1 MKLQKS
7 FFNTA
12 IPVATYRLGTADVT
26 NDNTIWQTWEALGD
40 VQVAIDSR
48 LIQSGELFIPLPGA
62 NVDGHVFLEAVLK
75 AGACGSLI
83 GQHYVPE
90 LDTLSPSLL
99 ANKIFIIVPDVY
111 KAFLAL
117 ARQWRAQFTGPVVGI
132 TGSMGKT
139 STKEMVK
146 NILDKAGIDA
156 YASYKNFNT
165 LIGISYNLLRV
176 PSNASVV
183 IQEVGISVKG
193 EMREDVD
200 LLRPNLGIIT
210 CIAPAH
216 VAGLGGSLA
225 AVCREKR
232 QLFAFF
238 SSQEIGII
246 NGDQKILEALCYSH
260 PIAKFGIKTK
270 NQVQARRINIRQNS
284 EGTWGTHFMLKWY
297 NEKANVCLQGNHPG
311 ILKNALAAATVAYFL
326 KAPLSAIISGLETY
340 KGFESRFE
348 QKNLKNGGVLFNDCY
363 NANPDSMKA
372 SLNAF
377 AQLESKGPKIAVL
390 GDMLELG
397 EREIYWHRHIGRF
410 IAKMDPFEALILVGK
425 RSKLIEQVIPGPRK
439 KIWVADWQEAHKE
452 LTELL
457 AQEKSEPMILVKAS
471 HGIALDN
478 MVKLIV
484 E

>member
-12 IPVATYRLGTADVT
+12 IPGATYRLGTTDVT
-26 NDNTIWQTWEALGD
+26 NDNTAWQTWEALGD
-40 VQVAIDSR
+40 IQVAIDSR
-48 LIQSGELFIPLPGA
+48 LIQPGELFIPLPGA

-90 LDTLSPSLL
+90 LDKLDPSLL

-111 KAFLAL
+111 TAFLAL

-146 NILDKAGIDA
+146 NILDKAGIAA

-176 PSNASVV
+176 PSSASVV

-232 QLFAFF
+232 QLFSFF

-246 NGDQKILEALCYSH
+246 NGDQKILESLCYSH

-270 NQVQARRINIRQNS
+270 NQVQARRIDVKQNS
-284 EGTWGTHFMLKWY
+284 DGTWVTHFMLKWY

-410 IAKMDPFEALILVGK
+410 IAKMDPFDALILVGK

>member
-1 MKLQKS
+1 MNLQKS
-7 FFNTA
+7 FFNAA
-12 IPVATYRLGTADVT
+12 IPTASYRLGTTDVT
-26 NDNTIWQTWEALGD
+26 NDNTIWQSWESLGD
-40 VQVAIDSR
+40 IRVAIDSR
-48 LIQSGELFIPLPGA
+48 QIQPGELFIPLPGA
-62 NVDGHVFLEAVLK
+62 NVDGHAFLEAALK

-83 GQHYVPE
+83 AQNHVQNLE
-90 LDTLSPSLL
+90 KLSPALL
-99 ANKIFIIVPDVY
+99 TNKIFIIVPDVY

-117 ARQWRAQFTGPVVGI
+117 ARQWRTQFTGPVVGI

-146 NILDKAGIDA
+146 NILDKAGISA

-176 PSNASVV
+176 PSDTSVI
-183 IQEVGISVKG
+183 IQEVGISTKG

-200 LLRPNLGIIT
+200 LLRPTLGIIT

-225 AVCREKR
+225 GVCHEKR
-232 QLFAFF
+232 QLFSFF
-238 SSQEIGII
+238 SSQDVGII
-246 NGDQKILEALCYSH
+246 NGDQKILESLCYSH

-270 NQVQARRINIRQNS
+270 NQVQARRIDIKQNS
-284 EGTWGTHFMLKWY
+284 AGAWETHFMLKWY
-297 NEKANVCLQGNHPG
+297 NQKAPVCLQGNHPG
-311 ILKNALAAATVAYFL
+311 ILKNALAAATVCYFL
-326 KAPLSAIISGLETY
+326 HVPLTAVVSGLETY

-348 QKNLKNGGVLFNDCY
+348 QKTLKTGGVLFNDCY

-377 AQLESKGPKIAVL
+377 AQLEAKGPKIAVL

-410 IAKMDPFEALILVGK
+410 IAKMEPFDALILVGK
-425 RSKLIEQVIPGPRK
+425 RSKLMDQVIPGPRRK
-439 KIWVADWQEAHKE
+439 MWVADWQEAHKE
-452 LTELL
+452 LMSLL
-457 AQEKSEPMILVKAS
+457 AEEKQEPMVLVKAS